1 MNEFKVNNVNAM
13 HIGHS
18 TGFGMSSRIKI
29 KSSET
34 ILVDITTLEAI
45 EKWEQTSYELEKLQ
59 MNPACAQEEYEGFKK
74 RKGPNY
80 LLTFSPDDALKLLKN
95 PTNPWRVAVVRE
107 EGINGDRE
115 MIAALMKANFE
126 VYDVTMSDLL
136 ARKTFLDNVRIFLIY
151 NHF

>member
-1 MNEFKVNNVNAM
+1 MNEFKANNVNAM

-29 KSSET
+29 KSDE
-34 ILVDITTLEAI
+34 IIIVDMSTLEATK
-45 EKWEQTSYELEKLQ
+45 KWERTSYELEKLQ
-59 MNPACAQEEYEGFKK
+59 MNQACAREEYEGYEE

-80 LLTFSPDDALKLLKN
+80 LLTFDPDQALKLLKN

-136 ARKTFLDNVRIFLIY
+136 ARKTFLDNVRKF
-151 NHF
+151 